1 MILDARQLAPGRPA
15 DSDAPLEYDI
25 CIVGAGPAGITIA
38 LELEQ
43 TGMRICILEAGG
55 EKYDGES
62 QALLGGSIHGERYP
76 PLRDTRFSGLGG
88 STAVWAGWCRPLDA
102 IDFEPRESPTSVG
115 WPFRLD
121 QLRSAY
127 RRAHE
132 FCGLGEFEY
141 DPGVWQGRRRQ
152 QILLPDDD
160 DVTTRIFHARALRF
174 GAAYRSRLA
183 ASNNINVVLHAPVAR
198 LHMDEGGRA
207 ACADVRTL
215 DGRRIP
221 VSARHYILAAG
232 GIENARL
239 LLLSADSPERAPGN
253 DRGLVGRYFTE
264 HPFVNLG
271 WLMLENRPR
280 TLDFYFPEPVP
291 SPAYGEAAV
300 RGTFGLRRKTIEREN
315 LSNAAIFPHPRYEA
329 HAAFDSPEV
338 RSFLEAAA
346 KLRHKAVPGGLR
358 PYLMRAARGPHRIAV
373 AAARKLLVS
382 HGPAWKWRIRGMF
395 EAVSHH
401 ANRVTLGPDRDAL
414 NRPLPRVTWRLTDKD
429 ISDMRRVARVFDRAF
444 RRADL
449 GRMELRFPDENDAWR
464 SAVEGGKHHMGTT
477 RMHVDPARGVVD
489 ENGRV
494 HGTTNLFVAGSSIFP
509 STGYANPTLTIVA
522 LAIRLA
528 NHLKLQVQSSTPRG
542 VF

>member
-1 MILDARQLAPGRPA
+1 MILDARQLAPDRPA
-15 DSDAPLEYDI
+15 DAEALLEYDV
-25 CIVGAGPAGITIA
+25 CIVGGGPAGITLA

-55 EKYDGES
+55 VKYDGKS
-62 QALLGGSIHGERYP
+62 QTLLGGLLQGERYP

-102 IDFEPRESPTSVG
+102 IDFEPRKFPSSVG
-115 WPFRLD
+115 WPFGLD
-121 QLRSAY
+121 QLRSSY
-127 RRAHE
+127 RRAHVL
-132 FCGLGEFEY
+132 CGLGEFEY
-141 DPGVWQGRRRQ
+141 DPRVWQRRMRQ
-152 QILLPDDD
+152 QMLLPDDD

-183 ASNNINVVLHAPVAR
+183 ASNNINVLLHAPVAR
-198 LHMDEGGRA
+198 LHMDEAGRA
-207 ACADVRTL
+207 TAADVRTL
-215 DGRRIP
+215 DGRRTL

-239 LLLSADSPERAPGN
+239 LLLSADSPGRAPGN

-264 HPFVNLG
+264 HPYVNLG
-271 WLMLENRPR
+271 WLMLDNRPR
-280 TLDFYFPEPVP
+280 TLDFYFPEPVD
-291 SPAYGEAAV
+291 SPENGQAAV
-300 RGTFGLRRKTIEREN
+300 RGTIGLRRKTIEQEN
-315 LSNAAIFPHPRYEA
+315 LPNAAIFPHPRYEA

-358 PYLMRAARGPHRIAV
+358 PYLVRAARGPHRIAV
-373 AAARKLLVS
+373 AVARKLLVS
-382 HGPAWKWRIRGMF
+382 HGPAWQWRLRAMF
-395 EAVSHH
+395 ETGSHH

-414 NRPLPRVTWRLTDKD
+414 NRPLPRVTWRLADED
-429 ISDMRRVARVFDRAF
+429 INNMRRAARVFDRAF
-444 RRADL
+444 RRAGL
-449 GRMELRFPDENDAWR
+449 GRIELRFLDENDAWR
-464 SAVEGGKHHMGTT
+464 SAVEGGMHHMGTT

-494 HGTTNLFVAGSSIFP
+494 HGTSNLFVAGSSVFP

-522 LAIRLA
+522 LASRLA
-528 NHLKLQVQSSTPRG
+528 DHLKLHFESSEPAR
-542 VF
+542 VS